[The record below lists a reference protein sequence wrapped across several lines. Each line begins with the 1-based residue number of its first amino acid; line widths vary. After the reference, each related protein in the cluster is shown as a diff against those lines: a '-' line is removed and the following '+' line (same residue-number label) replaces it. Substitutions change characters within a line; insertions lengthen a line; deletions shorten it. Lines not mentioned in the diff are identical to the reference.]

1 MFIQFWTESEL
12 ILQLLLMGAVISGLL
27 NELLNKNNIRPAG
40 TYLVLLMLVA
50 IICVVGVYLILYFKI
65 SRKIVYSILLIMM
78 MMLGLALQYKIV
90 NDFDNRYDKIMNKN

>member
-27 NELLNKNNIRPAG
+27 NELLKKNNIRPAG